1 MVDTPIVRVTFSTK
15 TDANR
20 VPVIVVTV
28 VSLTPRTQGNYSTIT
43 YQEAK
48 ELLSRLTDTSRK
60 GVEGLSLLNGLEIVI
75 IGALKTQ
82 IVAYLTEFFDASPV
96 GG

>member
-1 MVDTPIVRVTFSTK
+1 MVDTPIVKLAFSTK

-20 VPVIVVTV
+20 VPVIVFTVT
-28 VSLTPRTQGNYSTIT
+28 SPTPRSQGNYSTLT
-43 YQEAK
+43 YQEARD
-48 ELLSRLTDTSRK
+48 LLSRLTDTARK
-60 GVEGLSLLNGLEIVI
+60 GVDGMSLLNGLEVLIV
-75 IGALKTQ
+75 GALKTQ